1 MAKVI
6 TLNDIM
12 DMKDPKQLRLSKGT
26 IITPSARDWA
36 SEKGITLLY
45 EGEQAKNL
53 TDTNDK
59 TQLLDRLAEALSREI
74 RLRGLTLGSD
84 EIEQLLK
91 RCLEKLNY
99 QVD

>member
-12 DMKDPKQLRLSKGT
+12 DMKDLKQLRLSKGT

-53 TDTNDK
+53 TDTHDK
-59 TQLLDRLAEALSREI
+59 TQLLARLAEALSREL
-74 RLRGLTLGSD
+74 RLRGMTLKAD
-84 EIEQLLK
+84 EVEQLLK